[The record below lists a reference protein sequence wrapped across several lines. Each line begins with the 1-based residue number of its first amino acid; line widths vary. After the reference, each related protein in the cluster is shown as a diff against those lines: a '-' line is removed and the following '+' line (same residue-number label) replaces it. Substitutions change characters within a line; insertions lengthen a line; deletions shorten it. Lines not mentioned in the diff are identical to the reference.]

1 MFEQFLGIREQARA
15 EFALALDEP
24 GGGGLE
30 IDPLSRAW
38 GAVHFDTRD
47 GEIFPIHGGPG
58 GSGVYNAI
66 SSGGLIDG
74 VGYTPIFA
82 GSSYIQTVRWV
93 DDWPDVRAIVTYSQS
108 TDPDSPHFSDMTQ
121 VFSDQGW
128 VAFPFQM
135 GDIQQDLI
143 EHKFLKEQ
151 R

>member
-1 MFEQFLGIREQARA
+1 M
-15 EFALALDEP
+15 
-24 GGGGLE
+24 
-30 IDPLSRAW
+30 
-38 GAVHFDTRD
+38 
-47 GEIFPIHGGPG
+47 
-58 GSGVYNAI
+58 
-66 SSGGLIDG
+66 
-74 VGYTPIFA
+74 
-82 GSSYIQTVRWV
+82 RWV

-135 GDIQQDLI
+135 GDIQHDLV